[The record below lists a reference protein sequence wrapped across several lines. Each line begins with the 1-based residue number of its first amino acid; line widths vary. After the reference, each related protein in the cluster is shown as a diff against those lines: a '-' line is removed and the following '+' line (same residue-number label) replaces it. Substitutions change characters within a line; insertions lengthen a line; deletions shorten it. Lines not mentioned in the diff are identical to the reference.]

1 MTSTDTMDNTASA
14 EPTRSRRG
22 KGEGLSSMVIPEL
35 RKMATELG
43 IKRTSGMR
51 KGDLIEAIQTQL
63 KNSGQQ
69 AQGEK
74 TQRSPKRTDKT
85 APVVEEKNTQQDKQQ
100 DKKNDAQNRSSH
112 SNTDRDTSKHDNN
125 DRHYSERDYA
135 CLLYTSP
142 SPRDRG

>member
-1 MTSTDTMDNTASA
+1 MSFSSSIKAPILFTNRDERKSVTSTDTMDNTASA

-69 AQGEK
+69 AQGRK
-74 TQRSPKRTDKT
+74 LSVLRSALTK
-85 APVVEEKNTQQDKQQ
+85 
-100 DKKNDAQNRSSH
+100 
-112 SNTDRDTSKHDNN
+112 
-125 DRHYSERDYA
+125 
-135 CLLYTSP
+135 LLLW
-142 SPRDRG
+142 

>member
-85 APVVEEKNTQQDKQQ
+85 
-100 DKKNDAQNRSSH
+100 
-112 SNTDRDTSKHDNN
+112 
-125 DRHYSERDYA
+125 

-142 SPRDRG
+142 SPRDQRGSRMPSSA